1 MLQNGIG
8 MEKPS
13 ELPKAEP
20 EPDLPSEPPTQ
31 PAPTDSAVHTAQDTD
46 STHFPLP
53 VFPKLEIKRN
63 AVTDDY
69 KISSQVL
76 GFGINGKVLE
86 CTNKKTGEKCA
97 LKILY
102 DSPKARQEVEL
113 HWRVSGGPYIVGI
126 LSLYENMHQG
136 KKCLLIIMECMQGGE
151 LFSRIQARGDQA
163 FTEREGSE
171 IMRDIGTA
179 IEFLHNMNIA
189 HRDIK
194 PENLLYTHQKSNG
207 TLKLTDFGFAK
218 ETTLHNLLQTP
229 CYTPYYVAPEVL
241 GPEKY
246 DKSCDM
252 WSLGVI
258 MYILLCGFPPFYSN
272 TGQAISPGMKRR
284 IRMGQYE
291 FPKPEWAEVSEEAKQ
306 LIHQLLKT
314 DPNDRMTI
322 TQFMNH
328 PWINQS
334 MVVPSTPLHTTRVL
348 TEDRAMWDDVKEE
361 MTSALATMRVDYDQ
375 VKIKDLDTSS
385 NPLLNKRRKKA
396 AAGGKL
402 GGSVC
407 NSQ

>member
-1 MLQNGIG
+1 MFQHNGNEE
-8 MEKPS
+8 EKPDS
-13 ELPKAEP
+13 QIQIQPTPEIGEVPSDNAEHN
-20 EPDLPSEPPTQ
+20 PDSDSGPSQ
-31 PAPTDSAVHTAQDTD
+31 
-46 STHFPLP
+46 FPLP
-53 VFPKLEIKRN
+53 VLPKLEIKRN
-63 AVTDDY
+63 AVTDEY

-76 GFGINGKVLE
+76 GLGINGKVLE
-86 CTNKKTGEKCA
+86 CYNKKTGEKCA

-102 DSPKARQEVEL
+102 DSPKARREVEL
-113 HWRVSGGPYIVGI
+113 HWRVSGGPYIVRI

-136 KKCLLIIMECMQGGE
+136 KKCLLIIMECMEGGE

-163 FTEREGSE
+163 FTEREASE
-171 IMRDIGTA
+171 IMCDIGTA
-179 IEFLHNMNIA
+179 IEHLHHMNIA
-189 HRDIK
+189 HRDVK
-194 PENLLYTHQKSNG
+194 PENLLYTTKESNAV
-207 TLKLTDFGFAK
+207 LKLTDFGFAK
-218 ETTLHNLLQTP
+218 ETTLQNQLQTP

-272 TGQAISPGMKRR
+272 TGQAISPGMKCR
-284 IRMGQYE
+284 IRQGQYE
-291 FPKPEWAEVSEEAKQ
+291 FPDPEWADVSEEAKQ

-314 DPNDRMTI
+314 DPNERMTI

-334 MVVPSTPLHTTRVL
+334 MVVPPTPLHTTRVL
-348 TEDRAMWDDVKEE
+348 TEDQEMWEDVKEE

-396 AAGGKL
+396 AAEGT
-402 GGSVC
+402 GGSGSTVC
-407 NSQ
+407 NNQ

>member
-1 MLQNGIG
+1 
-8 MEKPS
+8 E
-13 ELPKAEP
+13 AEP